1 MSDFLRNLGRSQK
14 EKQQETLNAYLDGEL
29 APAERDRFEQQ
40 LALDKALQ
48 DELAEMQFWQQQMR
62 DLPTR
67 RVPRNFTLDPALY
80 GRPQRKFLGNAYPAL
95 RMATALTAF
104 LLVIALAL
112 NVYLNSFLGGAV
124 SQTALA
130 PALDAASM
138 VEGVAEEPDLME
150 VTRVV
155 TETVVQEGI
164 TVEAEMAVEEEMAA
178 ESAAPVPP
186 ATPFMLESSI
196 DKETEAA
203 EAPVEIAEVEEAPM
217 AEAAVEE
224 APPELE
230 ARKADEAIAGELKQE
245 LSEALEFVEGTA
257 EAPPPADVPLA
268 ADEAAEAGEIVTG
281 EEVLPAT
288 NVPDLAEEQ
297 QLLPAVEESAQET
310 RTLPPVGLEEI
321 ILALGLLFI
330 FLTVLTLIA
339 RRRR

>member
-1 MSDFLRNLGRSQK
+1 MFDLFRNFGRSER
-14 EKQQETLNAYLDGEL
+14 EKQQETLSAYLDGEL
-29 APAERDRFEQQ
+29 APAERDRLEAQ

-48 DELAEMQFWQQQMR
+48 DELAEMQVWQQQMR

-80 GRPQRKFLGNAYPAL
+80 GRPQRQFLGSAYPAL
-95 RMATALTAF
+95 RTATALTAF
-104 LLVIALAL
+104 LLVIALAV
-112 NVYLNSFLGGAV
+112 NVYMNSFLGGAV

-130 PALDAASM
+130 PAFEPASM
-138 VEGVAEEPDLME
+138 VEEAAEEPALAQI
-150 VTRVV
+150 TRVV
-155 TETVVQEGI
+155 TETVVEEGI

-178 ESAAPVPP
+178 EGAPAPP

-217 AEAAVEE
+217 ADAAVEE
-224 APPELE
+224 ASPELE
-230 ARKADEAIAGELKQE
+230 VRKADDAVAEELKQE
-245 LSEALEFVEGTA
+245 LSEALEFIEGTA
-257 EAPPPADVPLA
+257 EAPPPADVPFA
-268 ADEAAEAGEIVTG
+268 ADEVTAPEEVVTG
-281 EEVLPAT
+281 EGALPAT

-297 QLLPAVEESAQET
+297 QLLPAVEETAPET
-310 RTLPPVGLEEI
+310 QILPPVGLEEI